1 MFSALPL
8 HYGVAGGELIR
19 ETTYMVVLFSIT
31 FTALLV
37 MDYPISLTQHGY
49 AIFLGKAA
57 QGCPVSRRRH
67 RK

>member
-37 MDYPISLTQHGY
+37 MIYPNRLTQRGY
-49 AIFLGKAA
+49 AFLMSKDA
-57 QGCPVSRRRH
+57 QNRDDV
-67 RK
+67 